1 METEEEREFARG
13 VQRGFHLIW
22 VLKDEQ
28 AFLGW
33 RKNGR
38 AFQVKNKICRSTKYV
53 KVSELGEFSVA
64 VKRDG
69 EGTALRRSDRL
80 ATWAPFN
87 SNAHLAKSG
96 Q

>member
-1 METEEEREFARG
+1 M
-13 VQRGFHLIW
+13 IW

-38 AFQVKNKICRSTKYV
+38 AFQAKNKICQKYV

-64 VKRDG
+64 AGRDG
-69 EGTALRRSDRL
+69 EGTALRRFDRL